1 MKMLSESQKHGYSP
15 NLLQGKVGL
24 VTGAGKGIG
33 RACAVA
39 LVEAGATVIAVART
53 EADLNS
59 LTQELGSKVI
69 PWVMDATSQ
78 EFVERVKQEHEL
90 SILVNNLG
98 SNQPEAFI
106 DIQRE
111 TYERILEMNFGT
123 VFRTTQAV
131 VASMLN
137 RKASGSIINI
147 SSQMGHVGSPNR
159 VLYCATKHAVEGF
172 TKSLAVELAPNGI
185 RVNSIAPT
193 FVETPMTK
201 PMLDDPQFNEFV
213 MSKIPMNK
221 LATPEDVAAS
231 AVYLASELSRMVTG
245 TSLLVDGGWVAQ

>member
-1 MKMLSESQKHGYSP
+1 MEMFSKSQKHGYSP
-15 NLLQGKVGL
+15 DLLAEKLAL

-39 LVEAGATVIAVART
+39 LAQSGATVIAVART
-53 EADLNS
+53 ESDLSS
-59 LTQELGSKVI
+59 LTQELGDKVI
-69 PWVMDATSQ
+69 PWVMDATSN
-78 EFVERVKQEHEL
+78 EFIERLKQQPEL
-90 SILVNNLG
+90 TILINNLG
-98 SNQPEAFI
+98 ANQPEPFV
-106 DIQRE
+106 DIQAE
-111 TYERILEMNFGT
+111 TYDRILDMNFGT

-131 VASMLN
+131 VANMLA
-137 RKASGSIINI
+137 RKASGSIVNI

-159 VLYCATKHAVEGF
+159 VLYCATKHAVEGL
-172 TKSLAVELAPNGI
+172 TKSLAVELARNNI

-201 PMLDDPQFNEFV
+201 PMLDDPEFHEFV

-221 LATPEDVAAS
+221 LATVEDVASS
-231 AVYLASELSRMVTG
+231 AVYLASDLSSMVTG

>member
-1 MKMLSESQKHGYSP
+1 MEMFSESLNQAYSS
-15 NLLQGKVGL
+15 NLLRGKRAL
-24 VTGAGKGIG
+24 VTGGGKGIG

-39 LVEAGATVIAVART
+39 LVHAGATVIAVART
-53 EADLNS
+53 ETDLNS
-59 LTQELGSKVI
+59 LSAEFGSKIV
-69 PWVMDATSQ
+69 PWVMDATSE
-78 EFVERVKQEHEL
+78 EFIEHIKQETEL

-98 SNQPEAFI
+98 ANKPEPFVEIQPE
-106 DIQRE
+106 
-111 TYERILEMNFGT
+111 TYDRIVDMNFGT

-131 VASMLN
+131 VANMLN
-137 RKASGSIINI
+137 GKISGSIINI

-172 TKSLAVELAPNGI
+172 TKALAVELAPNNI

-193 FVETPMTK
+193 FVDTPMTR
-201 PMLDDPQFNEFV
+201 PMLADPKFNDFV

-221 LATPEDVAAS
+221 LASSEDVAAS